1 MQMSKEEFIKYL
13 HEQLFNWETGWY
25 TQDMETTI
33 IVGTRIKVYKE
44 LLNILED
51 KNDNNNTTV

>member
-1 MQMSKEEFIKYL
+1 MDKEGFIKYL

-33 IVGTRIKVYKE
+33 MVDTRIKVYKE
-44 LLNILED
+44 LLNILENKD
-51 KNDNNNTTV
+51 DN

>member
-1 MQMSKEEFIKYL
+1 MTKEEFIKYL
-13 HEQLFNWETGWY
+13 QEQLFNWETGWH

-33 IVGTRIKVYKE
+33 IVGTRIEVYKE

-51 KNDNNNTTV
+51 KHDN

>member
-1 MQMSKEEFIKYL
+1 MSKEEFIKYL
-13 HEQLFNWETGWY
+13 HEQLFNWETGWH

-44 LLNILED
+44 LLNILEGD
-51 KNDNNNTTV
+51 DEK